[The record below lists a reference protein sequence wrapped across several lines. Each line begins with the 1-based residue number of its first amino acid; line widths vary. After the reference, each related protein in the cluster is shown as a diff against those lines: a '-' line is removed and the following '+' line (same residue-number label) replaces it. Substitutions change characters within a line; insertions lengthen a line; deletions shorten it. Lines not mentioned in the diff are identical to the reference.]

1 MEVAERIKEPR
12 ETLSMNPKKFMLWL
26 IIVSVVM
33 IFASQ
38 TSAYLVRRAEGNWLE
53 FEIPTIFIYSTIVLI
68 ASSISMH
75 WAYLCAKKD
84 NLGTLKTAISI
95 TFVLGTLFLV
105 MQVFGWG
112 DLVDA
117 DVYLVGNPSGSFF
130 YVFTALHGFH
140 IISGLFVLLYCLIGV
155 FKSSVHAKRL
165 NRIEIASTY
174 WHFLDLLW
182 IYLYLFLL
190 IFH

>member
-1 MEVAERIKEPR
+1 
-12 ETLSMNPKKFMLWL
+12 
-26 IIVSVVM
+26 
-33 IFASQ
+33 
-38 TSAYLVRRAEGNWLE
+38 
-53 FEIPTIFIYSTIVLI
+53 
-68 ASSISMH
+68 MH

-105 MQVFGWG
+105 MQVMGWG

-117 DVYLVGNPSGSFF
+117 NVYLVGNPSGSFF

-140 IISGLFVLLYCLIGV
+140 IISGLFVLLYCLVGV